1 MNRSISD
8 LLDGY
13 RDTEVALETDT
24 PLSSSRIKELTMS
37 KITKKRKNHKRIT
50 FRLLVAA
57 AVISVLALS
66 AFAAEE
72 IFGVGDAFREILN
85 KQLKDDQKYIEEQD
99 RLKAE
104 LEEKEMSYRETI
116 SEGQV
121 AVVDQLSEG
130 FREQTYTHEGTT
142 MTLTAAYGD
151 MYVIHL
157 YFKVE
162 APEGTVLPDGIIY
175 DINNL
180 EQDFDGDGHA
190 DLMTLAEDAPYEK
203 CGQFMDI
210 EPLPDDDPTDN
221 KKDFHVTIK
230 CQTGLGMQF
239 NDGVTKYL
247 HVNGIFEQVVNVD
260 GDQDAWV
267 QIAPAD
273 FAFDIGLVNNVE
285 VVELDVAG
293 ITYGGDKTRTWT
305 HDSPCLELCE
315 ENLTGETDPETGLP
329 IHAESWT
336 YSVTVKRLT
345 ISALSADW
353 ECEWECDD
361 ESRSFGVSFRVV
373 LKDGTTVL
381 TLPCDSWYDVDRS
394 AGTVLFSTPIDL
406 EEVDYILIGDTE
418 LDDTY
423 KVYLPE

>member
-1 MNRSISD
+1 MKRRISD

-13 RDTEVALETDT
+13 CDTEVELEANA
-24 PLSSSRIKELTMS
+24 PLSPSRIKELTMS

-57 AVISVLALS
+57 AAITALALS

-72 IFGVGDAFREILN
+72 IFGAGDAFREILN
-85 KQLKDDQKYIEEQD
+85 RRLKEDQKYAEEID
-99 RLKAE
+99 RLKEEQEE
-104 LEEKEMSYRETI
+104 LEMAYRETI

-121 AVVDQLSEG
+121 AVIDKLGES
-130 FREQTYTHEGTT
+130 FREQTYTHDGTT
-142 MTLTAAYGD
+142 MTLSAAYGD
-151 MYVIHL
+151 AYVIHL

-175 DINNL
+175 DFNNL

-190 DLMTLAEDAPYEK
+190 DLLTLAEDAPYEK

-210 EPLPDDDPTDN
+210 EPLPDEDPRDN
-221 KKDFHVTIK
+221 QKDFHVTIK

-247 HVNGIFEQVVNVD
+247 HVNGIYEQVVDVD
-260 GDQDAWV
+260 GDQDALV

-305 HDSPCLELCE
+305 HDSPCLPLCE
-315 ENLTGETDPETGLP
+315 ENLTGETDQVTGLP
-329 IHAESWT
+329 VHSESWN

-353 ECEWECDD
+353 ECEWECDN
-361 ESRSFGVSFRVV
+361 ESLSFGVSFRVV
-373 LKDGTTVL
+373 LKDGTTIM
-381 TLPCDSWYDVDRS
+381 TLPCDSWYDVDRA

-406 EEVDYILIGDTE
+406 EEVDYVLVGDRE
-418 LDDTY
+418 LGDTY